1 VVTAPFLILFEVT
14 ALFLSCL
21 VLTLLAGSVVAA

>member
-1 VVTAPFLILFEVT
+1 VTAPLPIFVEVT

-21 VLTLLAGSVVAA
+21 VLTLLAGRVVAA